1 MIKLPDPGSLTVNR
15 LRRLVSAGESERLE
29 FKGRRAKLD
38 DIATAAVCLANGSGG
53 IILYGVADDGTFD
66 GTSISNPDSVPRHI
80 YHKTSPSQVV
90 RHQVVEVDEAR
101 VIAVWVRHSPRLVS
115 TTGGGYVERLGTECV
130 PMTPD
135 RLIVR
140 QIDTGTLDI
149 SSALTPVSPA
159 EIDGTELDRYRELL
173 PDATGTELRR
183 LSDGDLLRT
192 IGAVAVDEELE
203 RLTVAGVLMF
213 CAEAVIRAV
222 VPQHRALYLRTPL
235 GTTDYDRRVASSAP
249 VLALMEEMTREV
261 QSAGRTRTL
270 RLGMRDLELADYPER
285 VLREAIVNAVA
296 HRHYTLP
303 GDIVIRQTASYLDI
317 ENPGGFPEG
326 ITVETVIQH
335 APVHRNRLLCD
346 MLDRIRYMER
356 SGLGVDRIFEDQL
369 RYGKPPPTFEADR
382 TRVRL
387 RLDASE
393 FDEPFARFVLA
404 EEDAGRE
411 WRVEDL
417 LIINQLRR
425 MGPSDR
431 STLAAVIQRP
441 ESDAQEIIA
450 TMLDS
455 LLSRFGS
462 GPGTRYALN
471 ARVQRLLGAEAAFT
485 RERGLAKEY
494 QRGIVLQHAREFHR
508 IDNRTVRDLLQVSVG
523 TASNLLRILEARG
536 DLIQRGAKRWA
547 HYEPTD
553 SDNRST

>member
-1 MIKLPDPGSLTVNR
+1 MTKLPEPGTLTPKR
-15 LRRLVSAGESERLE
+15 IRRLVAGGESESLE
-29 FKGRRAKLD
+29 FKGRRASLD
-38 DIATAAVCLANGSGG
+38 DIALAAVCLANGRGG
-53 IILYGVADDGTFD
+53 LILYGVADDGSLN
-66 GTSISNPDSVPRHI
+66 GVKLANPDSVPRHV

-90 RHQVVEVDEAR
+90 RHQVIEIDALVV
-101 VIAVWVRHSPRLVS
+101 VAVWVRHSPRLVS
-115 TTGGGYVERLGTECV
+115 TTGGAYVERLGTECV

-149 SSALTPVSPA
+149 SSALTPVPPTA
-159 EIDGTELDRYRELL
+159 VDGAELDRYRQLL
-173 PDATGTELRR
+173 PDESGTELRR
-183 LSDGDLLRT
+183 LSDSDLLRT
-192 IGAVAVDEELE
+192 IGAAALDEDIE

-213 CAEAVIRAV
+213 CPEDVIKAI
-222 VPQHRALYLRTPL
+222 VPQHRALYLRTPQ
-235 GTTDYDRRVASSAP
+235 GTTEYDRRVASGAP
-249 VLALMEEMTREV
+249 ILRLMEEMTREV
-261 QSAGRTRTL
+261 QAASRIRTL
-270 RLGMRDLELADYPER
+270 RLGMRDLELPDYPER

-303 GDIVIRQTASYLDI
+303 GDIVLRQATAYLDI

-326 ITVETVIQH
+326 ITVDTVIQH

-346 MLDRIRYMER
+346 ILDRIRYMER

-404 EEDAGRE
+404 EEEGGRE

-417 LIINQLRR
+417 LIFNHLRR

-431 STLAAVIQRP
+431 STLARVIQRP
-441 ESDAQEIIA
+441 ESDAQDIIT
-450 TMLDS
+450 TMLD
-455 LLSRFGS
+455 LMLSRFGS

-471 ARVQRLLGAEAAFT
+471 ARVQRQLGAEAAFT

-494 QRGIVLQHAREFHR
+494 QRGIVLQHAREFGR
-508 IDNRTVRDLLQVSVG
+508 IDNRTVRELLQVSVG
-523 TASNLLRILEARG
+523 TASNLLRSLEARG
-536 DLIQRGAKRWA
+536 DLVQRGAKRWA
-547 HYEPTD
+547 HYDPVGTD
-553 SDNRST
+553 IHSS